1 MVVRNETQF
10 QQSKYPVVCGSSRSQ
25 ELESWLVK
33 LLIMQLKPDFFDKAL
48 AQTNKG
54 QFSWEALATV
64 CN

>member
-10 QQSKYPVVCGSSRSQ
+10 QQSKYLVVCGSSRLQ

>member
-10 QQSKYPVVCGSSRSQ
+10 QQSKYLVVCGSSRSQ

-54 QFSWEALATV
+54 QFS
-64 CN
+64 